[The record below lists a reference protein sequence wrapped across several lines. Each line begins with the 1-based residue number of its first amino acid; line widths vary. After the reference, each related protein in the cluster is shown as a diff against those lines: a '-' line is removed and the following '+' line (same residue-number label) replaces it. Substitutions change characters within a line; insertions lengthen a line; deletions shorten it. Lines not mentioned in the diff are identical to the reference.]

1 MLDQILQDP
10 AQRIPLTVAAFI
22 LSFCVHEFFH
32 AFVANK
38 LGDPTAKNLGRVTL
52 NPIAHMD
59 PIGTV
64 LPILLLVFGSPF
76 VFGWGKPVPFN
87 PMYFKKPK
95 RDTALVSLA
104 GPGSNILLAIIASL
118 FIRIVGID
126 SLPGAFL
133 YFLTVYSLILGFFNF
148 IPLGPLDGNKIVY
161 GFLPMNLAIQWQEIQ
176 RYGMFILLFLI
187 FTNITSSIL
196 SPLLV
201 ISMKLLGL

>member
-1 MLDQILQDP
+1 MIDQVMQNP
-10 AQRIPLTVAAFI
+10 AQSIPFTIVAFI

-52 NPIAHMD
+52 NPLAHMD
-59 PIGTV
+59 PVGTV
-64 LPILLLVFGSPF
+64 LPIFLLLFGSPF

-104 GPGSNILLAIIASL
+104 GPGSNILLAVLASL
-118 FIRIVGID
+118 IIKIVGIN
-126 SLPGAFL
+126 SLLGVFL
-133 YFLTVYSLILGFFNF
+133 YFLAVYSLVLGFFNL
-148 IPLGPLDGNKIVY
+148 IPLGPLDGTKIVY
-161 GFLPMNLAIQWQEIQ
+161 GFLPLNLAIQWQEIQ

-187 FTNITSSIL
+187 FTNVTSSIL

-201 ISMKLLGL
+201 ISMKILGL